1 MGTYEPDPFP
11 TGDAADG
18 EALLDYLYN
27 EFQKLA
33 ASFLGVENILLEEM
47 NEEPSKP
54 RTGMIVLADGTNWNP
69 GSGAGFYGYHSSSWN
84 KLG

>member
-11 TGDAADG
+11 TGDAADS

-47 NEEPSKP
+47 NEEPTKP